1 MANAVETTYEE
12 IETSVLHLPL
22 PDRSRLVTRLL
33 ASLEE
38 DDDFPV
44 SDAWRKEINRRVDNI
59 ESGRSVLVPH
69 DEATKRVNARI
80 EEVRRRKSEG

>member
-1 MANAVETTYEE
+1 MAKAVETSYEE
-12 IETSVLHLPL
+12 IETSVLHLSL

-44 SDAWRKEINRRVDNI
+44 SDAWRKEINRRVDGI
-59 ESGRSVLVPH
+59 DSGRSVLVSH
-69 DEATKRVNARI
+69 EEATERVNA
-80 EEVRRRKSEG
+80 